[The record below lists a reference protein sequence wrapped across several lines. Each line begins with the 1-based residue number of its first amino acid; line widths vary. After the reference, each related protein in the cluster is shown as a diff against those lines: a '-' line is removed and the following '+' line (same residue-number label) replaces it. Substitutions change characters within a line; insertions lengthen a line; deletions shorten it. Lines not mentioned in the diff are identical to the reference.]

1 MRRHLSFSHSLRAAL
16 ASGAFLVAFNA
27 PVEAG
32 EGGGSA
38 YLQGTFNDFAAAV
51 FGPPGFYLRNDLYY
65 YEGDIGARPL
75 GGRVAADAEQELWLN
90 LLKLAYLSDTELW
103 GARVGYAITIP
114 YADVDVGASATVP
127 AVGAD
132 AFRSGGE
139 TGFGDIY
146 INPLMLSWVR
156 GNNHFKFAPGI
167 VVPTGKYDED
177 KLVNIGRNYWALD
190 VAGSYTYLNPETGR
204 EFSATAG
211 VYFNDE
217 NPDTNYTTGN
227 EFHLDWNIT
236 QYFSESFGVGFAGYW
251 YEQISDDKGTLA
263 GGLTAQDDFDGF
275 RGSGWGL
282 GPSFVYNTQVGD
294 RTVSVIGKALFDI
307 DSKNRFEGDIYMLSA
322 AFQF

>member
-1 MRRHLSFSHSLRAAL
+1 MNCPHKPSRVVCTLKHAAAAL
-16 ASGAFLVAFNA
+16 AFTSTPLA
-27 PVEAG
+27 AG

-38 YLQGTFNDFAAAV
+38 YLQGTFNDFAAGV
-51 FGPPGFYLRNDLYY
+51 FGEPGFYLRNDLFYFD
-65 YEGDIGARPL
+65 GDIDARPL
-75 GGRVAADAEQELWLN
+75 GGRVAAGADQELWLN
-90 LLKLAYLSDTELW
+90 LLKLAYLTDTTLW

-114 YADVDVGASATVP
+114 YANVDVSGSATIPVI
-127 AVGAD
+127 GAE

-146 INPLMLSWVR
+146 VNPLLLNWVR
-156 GNNHFKFAPGI
+156 GNNHFTFAPGI

-190 VAGSYTYLNPETGR
+190 VAGSYTYLNQQTGR

-217 NPDTNYTTGN
+217 NSDTDYTTGN
-227 EFHLDWNIT
+227 EFHLDWTAT
-236 QYFSESFGVGFAGYW
+236 QYFSESFGLGLAGYW
-251 YEQISDDKGTLA
+251 YEQISDDKGRLA

-282 GPSFVYNTQVGD
+282 GPAFVYNAQVGD
-294 RTVSVIGKALFDI
+294 RTVSIIGKALFNI
-307 DSKNRFEGDIYMLSA
+307 DSKNRFDGDIFMLSA